1 MFEFGSMSLLN
12 IVIPKGAPSSLL
24 VLEKGRTAHK
34 RTHTHERFG
43 GRGSREKG
51 REVRNGKRK
60 EPWSICKK
68 RKSFFAFVD
77 GIIKSSYFSGP
88 RRGRFLHHATAL
100 NPQRNTH
107 AHAHAHEPAQAQ
119 TSSCFLTLLKTPK
132 GETKFVILS
141 RPHSLSPHA
150 LESQVFP
157 RFWSRT
163 STRPS
168 FPCFLP
174 SSPPP
179 LPHSSAID
187 LERGGGRDIG

>member
-68 RKSFFAFVD
+68 RK
-77 GIIKSSYFSGP
+77 
-88 RRGRFLHHATAL
+88 RRISKERLSECSAVTR
-100 NPQRNTH
+100 RNV
-107 AHAHAHEPAQAQ
+107 
-119 TSSCFLTLLKTPK
+119 C
-132 GETKFVILS
+132 TKNCL
-141 RPHSLSPHA
+141 
-150 LESQVFP
+150 
-157 RFWSRT
+157 
-163 STRPS
+163 
-168 FPCFLP
+168 
-174 SSPPP
+174 
-179 LPHSSAID
+179 
-187 LERGGGRDIG
+187 G